1 MAFQAMAQVSN
12 LRRKKIP
19 AQGSF
24 KLDSLSIVPKTF
36 SILGI
41 DTSFYMIDET
51 RAVITWKKQIVKD
64 SVDVLYRVF
73 PYNLYSSSQRYSFDS
88 ISNNFVA
95 VRKIGQTNASQYSL
109 FNFGKLDYKGSLGRN
124 LSVGNNQDAVFNSQL
139 NLQLNGYLGDS
150 IQLSAAITDNN
161 IPIQPDGTTQQLN
174 EFDKILLEFSKEKWK
189 VSLGDID
196 IRQEQ
201 SYFLNFYKRLQG
213 LSYRQDVDFGKN
225 IHSSTLMSGAVAKG
239 KFARNIITPIE
250 GNQGPYRL
258 QGNNNEIFFIILAGT
273 ERVYIDGVQV
283 QRGEDQEYVINYNT
297 AEITFTPKQLI
308 TKDTRIQVEFEYAD
322 RNYLNTMLYVNEQL
336 DFNNKL
342 KIFVSAYQNN
352 DAKNSPIN
360 QTLDNPQK
368 QFLANL
374 GDSIQNAFYPFSMR
388 DTFSVTK
395 ILYAKIDTVYN
406 GIHDSIFVY
415 SANPDSAKYSLTFSE
430 VGFQKGNYLPV
441 YNGANGKVYQWV
453 QPLNGLPQGSFEP
466 AIFLVTPKL
475 QQLVSLGALYA
486 LDKKTNLY
494 AEFSASNTDINTFS
508 DKDKNSD
515 KGLAG
520 KFSLERNDSLLLKN
534 KKVYALQT
542 IAGYEWVHKNFTP
555 IERLRPVEFARDW
568 GLPILLQAATEQLP
582 TFQVKISD
590 EKNNYLQYNFSSYLR
605 SDHFRG
611 IRNIVSESQNIKGY
625 QFTGIFNLTNSTT
638 PFDKGYYLR
647 PFVDVHKTFA
657 SFKNLTAGASW
668 ALEHNETRNQAADTV
683 TPYSFAFETIS
694 AYINSDASRANTFS
708 FTYFTRKDK
717 TPFGRELVP
726 VDRSHNFSFQ
736 SAVLKNKNSQLRF
749 TVSYRLLNVFDTT
762 ITTQRTDKSLL
773 GRVDYSL
780 IAWKG
785 FLTGNFL
792 YETGAGQEPKR
803 DFSYIEV
810 PAGQGQYAWIDYNN
824 DGVQQLNEFEI
835 ALFPDQA
842 KFVRIYTPTN
852 QYVKSGYSQFNYS
865 FSLNPKLISKY
876 IHPEN
881 FSKFIS
887 RFYFQSALQTF
898 KKQISGGSPAIN
910 PLKSPI
916 ADTTLLNLNYYLSNT
931 LSFNKFSPS
940 WGADISNIT
949 NYNKSLLTY
958 GFETLQISEWAIKGR
973 VNIAKI
979 YTLEYVQK
987 YGSNS
992 LSTPSFVN
1000 RNYDLKIITAEP
1012 KLTYFPGNALRL
1024 QAGYQYILKNNTPL
1038 FGGEKAVFNNIN
1050 LESKYNTFSN
1060 TSITGKF
1067 TFSNINFSG
1076 TTNTTIS
1083 YIMLDGLLPG
1093 KNYLWSLSLTK
1104 RLINNLE
1111 ISVDYEGRKPGTSPT
1126 IHTGRAS
1133 IRALF

>member
-1 MAFQAMAQVSN
+1 MAQVSN
-12 LRRKKIP
+12 IHRKKIP
-19 AQGSF
+19 ARGAY
-24 KLDSLSIVPKTF
+24 KIDSLSIVPNTF
-36 SILGI
+36 RIMGI
-41 DTSFYMIDET
+41 DSTFYTLD
-51 RAVITWKKQIVKD
+51 AAHSAITWLKEMRQD
-64 SVDVLYRVF
+64 SVEVIYRTF
-73 PYNLYSSSQRYSFDS
+73 PFSLYSSSQRYSFDS

-95 VRKIGQTNASQYSL
+95 VPRYEQNTSANQNL

-124 LSVGNNQDAVFNSQL
+124 LSIGNNQDAVFNSQL
-139 NLQLNGYLGDS
+139 NLQLNGYLSDS

-174 EFDKILLEFSKEKWK
+174 EFDKILLEFSKSKWK
-189 VSLGDID
+189 VCLGDID
-196 IRQEQ
+196 IRQDQ
-201 SYFLNFYKRLQG
+201 SYFLQFYKRLQG
-213 LSYRQDVDFGKN
+213 LSYKQDIDFGKN
-225 IHSSTLMSGAVAKG
+225 NHSSTLMSGAIAKG

-258 QGNNNEIFFIILAGT
+258 QGNNNEVFFIVLAGT

-297 AEITFTPKQLI
+297 AEITFTPQQLI

-322 RNYLNTMLYVNEQL
+322 RNYLNTMLYVQQQVNL
-336 DFNNKL
+336 NNKL
-342 KIFVSAYQNN
+342 NIFVAAYQTK
-352 DAKNSPIN
+352 DAKNAPIN

-374 GDSIQNAFYPFSMR
+374 GDSIQNAFYPYSMK

-395 ILYAKIDTVYN
+395 ILYAKRDTVYN

-415 SANPDSAKYSLTFSE
+415 STNPDSAMYSLSFSE
-430 VGFQKGNYLPV
+430 VGYQKGNYIPI
-441 YNGANGKVYQWV
+441 YNGANGKVYQWI
-453 QPLNGLPQGSFEP
+453 QPLDGTPQGSFEP
-466 AIFLVTPKL
+466 AVFLVTPKL
-475 QQLVSLGALYA
+475 QQLVSVGASYL
-486 LDKKTNLY
+486 LDKKTTMY
-494 AEFSASNTDINTFS
+494 AEFAASNTDINTFS
-508 DKDKNSD
+508 VKDKNSD

-520 KFSLERNDSLLLKN
+520 KFSIQRNDSLYLKN
-534 KKVYALQT
+534 KKAYALET
-542 IAGYEWVHKNFTP
+542 TAGYEWVHKNFTP

-568 GLPILLQAATEQLP
+568 GLPILLQPATEQLP
-582 TFQVKISD
+582 SLQVKISD
-590 EKNNYLQYNFSSYLR
+590 VQNNFLQYSFSSYLR

-611 IRNIVSESQNIKGY
+611 IRNIVSTFQNIKGF
-625 QFTGIFNLTNSTT
+625 QLTGIFNITNSNT

-647 PFVDVHKTFA
+647 PFFDVHKTFT
-657 SFKNLTAGASW
+657 SLKSLTAGASW
-668 ALEHNETRNQAADTV
+668 TMEHNETRNMYADTV

-694 AYINSDASRANTFS
+694 AYIRSDASRANNFS

-717 TPFGRELVP
+717 NPLGKELVP
-726 VDRSHNFSFQ
+726 VDRSHNFNFQ
-736 SAVLKNKNSQLRF
+736 SALLKNKNSQLRF
-749 TVSYRLLNVFDTT
+749 TISYRLLNVFDSL
-762 ITTQRTDKSLL
+762 ITTQRNDKSLL
-773 GRVDYSL
+773 GRIDYSF

-792 YETGAGQEPKR
+792 YETGAGQEPRR

-842 KFVRIYTPTN
+842 KYVRIYTPTN
-852 QYVKSGYSQFNYS
+852 QYVKSGYSQFNYA

-876 IHPEN
+876 IHPKKLSA
-881 FSKFIS
+881 FLS
-887 RFYFQSALQTF
+887 RIYFQSALQTF
-898 KKQISGGSPAIN
+898 KKQISSGSPAIN
-910 PLKSPI
+910 PLKSPV
-916 ADTTLLNLNYYLSNT
+916 ADTSLLNLNYYLSNT
-931 LSFNKFSPS
+931 LSYKVNSS
-940 WGADISNIT
+940 WGVDIANIT

-958 GFETLQISEWAIKGR
+958 GFETLQNSSWTLKGY
-973 VNIAKI
+973 VNIAKA
-979 YTLEYVQK
+979 YMLEYVQK
-987 YGSNS
+987 FGTNR
-992 LSTPSFVN
+992 LTTPSFVN
-1000 RNYDLKIITAEP
+1000 RNYDLKMISAEP
-1012 KLTYFPGNALRL
+1012 KITYFPGNAFRL
-1024 QAGYQYILKNNTPL
+1024 QAGYQYILKNNNPV

-1050 LESKYNTFSN
+1050 LETKYNTFSN

-1067 TFSNINFSG
+1067 TLSNISYTG
-1076 TTNTTIS
+1076 MTNTTIS

-1093 KNYLWSLSLTK
+1093 KNYLWSIGFTK

-1111 ISVDYEGRKPGTSPT
+1111 ISIDYEGRKPGTSAT